1 MIGRGHRVTLIAPP
15 ESRIFPVS
23 KDFGVESV
31 ALPIAHKNWRG
42 LSALRSWFA
51 ANRPDVVNTHSS
63 TDSWLAALSCKAP
76 IVRTRHISAPVGAH
90 PWNRW
95 LYRSAARR
103 VVTTGE
109 ALRRHLIDTL
119 GMEEKHVV
127 SVPTG
132 IDLSRFRKTA
142 AIRGALGIPA
152 TAFVFGIVA
161 TLRSWKGHEYL
172 LDAFS
177 TLQGDFHLL
186 IAGDGPQRPV
196 LEKRI
201 AAEEKRSKIH
211 LVGQREDI
219 PEIMSSMDCFVLPSY
234 ANEGVPQAI
243 MQAMAA
249 ELPVISTQVGAIDE
263 AVIDGETGVL
273 VPPRNP
279 QALAAAMLEMY
290 RLPEMRVEMGRKARL
305 VAEQKFSLEKM
316 LDAMERV
323 FLSVQ

>member
-1 MIGRGHRVTLIAPP
+1 MALKKQPESKFVQVLGLKLHYLDWGTENKPPMVLLHGGLQTAHSWDFVAFALRNRYHVRALDQRGHGDSDWAPDQDYSL
-15 ESRIFPVS
+15 EAQM
-23 KDFGVESV
+23 KDMEKF
-31 ALPIAHKNWRG
+31 
-42 LSALRSWFA
+42 
-51 ANRPDVVNTHSS
+51 
-63 TDSWLAALSCKAP
+63 
-76 IVRTRHISAPVGAH
+76 
-90 PWNRW
+90 
-95 LYRSAARR
+95 
-103 VVTTGE
+103 
-109 ALRRHLIDTL
+109 IDTL

-249 ELPVISTQVGAIDE
+249 ELPVISTRVGAIDE

-273 VPPRNP
+273 VPPRDP

-316 LDAMERV
+316 LDAMEQV